1 MPHAVGAAASVQGVL
16 HSPLYDAEVVQG
28 KSGAHIQSA
37 SVDFGWVWLDST
49 PGIHPWT
56 LVVTASPPPPSPSP
70 LSPYHAVRVSLPD
83 HRLYSVSSRNISAP
97 IPGPLPNPSF
107 SFGIANASSNSE
119 RNSPVD
125 FSGFSFPRDDA
136 NTEDA
141 SYQMSRFGSIA
152 SESTATSACFSDVGG
167 TVEAPNFGRNARRE
181 SCPTVF
187 LNLISG
193 LDVNAPRRRVWQKA
207 SSATIPTRTVL
218 NGTRSSS
225 ICRSNQ

>member
-1 MPHAVGAAASVQGVL
+1 MPHLSTVPMQQHTR
-16 HSPLYDAEVVQG
+16 HSSMDARG
-28 KSGAHIQSA
+28 YRIPSS
-37 SVDFGWVWLDST
+37 
-49 PGIHPWT
+49 
-56 LVVTASPPPPSPSP
+56 PSPSP

-119 RNSPVD
+119 H
-125 FSGFSFPRDDA
+125 
-136 NTEDA
+136 A